1 MSAYVSAFELFSIG
15 VGPSS
20 SHTVGPMRAARDFA
34 VRLREGG
41 LLSRVARVE
50 CTLFGSLGATG
61 LGHGTPDA
69 VVAGLQGLE
78 PETVD
83 PAAVRAAWSDW
94 PAGADLMLAGE
105 QAVPF
110 AKDDIAFAPR
120 TRLPGHP
127 NALTLIARDADGVV
141 VAEETYYSVGGGF
154 IRRDGAA
161 AQVASH
167 RFPLTFASAEELL
180 AECDERGITFAEA
193 ARLNEEALRTE
204 AEVASGLDAIW
215 DAMAACVNAGLRTG
229 GELPGMLRVKRRAS
243 AIREQL
249 EAAEASGHRELPGEW
264 LGAFALAVNEEN
276 AAGGR
281 VVTAPT
287 NGAAG
292 IVPAVAMY
300 WWRFLADSGLGAGN
314 AVTPYGELVGSALL
328 GFGGAGRSPGGPA
341 GGPGGAPGS
350 LGEPGPAPGSL
361 GEPGSA
367 PGSLGEP
374 GSAPGS
380 LGEPGSAPGSLG
392 EPGSAPGSLGEPG
405 SAPGSLGEP
414 GSSPRSLSE
423 RGSAPGSLGERGSSP
438 RSLSE
443 RGSSPRSLGE
453 RGSSPPS
460 LSEPGGRDE
469 APESI
474 SDEAVAEANRRR
486 GIRRFLLTATALGSL
501 FKANASIS
509 GAEGGCQAEVG
520 SACAMAAGGLTA
532 VMGGTNRQIENAA
545 EIAMEHH
552 LGLTCDPVGGLVQI
566 PCIERNAIA
575 ASTAVTAARL
585 ALRGDGSHY
594 VSLDAVVETM
604 RQTGIDM
611 STKYKETSEGGLAVN
626 VIEC

>member
-1 MSAYVSAFELFSIG
+1 VPRASGYAGRVSAYVSAFELFSIG

-34 VRLREGG
+34 ARLRESG
-41 LLSRVARVE
+41 LLGDVARVE
-50 CTLFGSLGATG
+50 CTLYGSLGATG

-69 VVAGLQGLE
+69 VVAGLQGLA
-78 PETVD
+78 PETAD
-83 PAAVRAAWSDW
+83 PAEVRAAWQEW
-94 PAGADLMLAGE
+94 PEGADLRLDGTHPIAFVKAE
-105 QAVPF
+105 V
-110 AKDDIAFAPR
+110 AFAPR

-127 NALTLIARDADGVV
+127 NAMTLTARDERHEVIVED
-141 VAEETYYSVGGGF
+141 TYYSIGGGF
-154 IRRDGAA
+154 IRRDGEPPRVAA
-161 AQVASH
+161 H
-167 RFPLTFASAEELL
+167 PFPIVFDTAGDLL
-180 AECDERGITFAEA
+180 ALCDEQGITIAEA
-193 ARLNEEALRTE
+193 ARRNEEALRPE
-204 AEVASGLDAIW
+204 EEVAAGLDAIW
-215 DAMAACVNAGLRTG
+215 DAMASCVAAGLDAEGT
-229 GELPGMLRVKRRAS
+229 LPGILKVKRRAA
-243 AIREQL
+243 AIRAQL
-249 EAAEASGHRELPGEW
+249 EEAESEGHRELPGEW

-292 IVPAVAMY
+292 ILPAVAMY
-300 WWRFLADSGLGAGN
+300 WWRFLADSGLGIGN
-314 AVTPYGELVGSALL
+314 AVTPHGELVGSALL
-328 GFGGAGRSPGGPA
+328 GFGGAPNVTTPGGIVDDA
-341 GGPGGAPGS
+341 A
-350 LGEPGPAPGSL
+350 L
-361 GEPGSA
+361 
-367 PGSLGEP
+367 
-374 GSAPGS
+374 
-380 LGEPGSAPGSLG
+380 
-392 EPGSAPGSLGEPG
+392 
-405 SAPGSLGEP
+405 
-414 GSSPRSLSE
+414 
-423 RGSAPGSLGERGSSP
+423 
-438 RSLSE
+438 
-443 RGSSPRSLGE
+443 
-453 RGSSPPS
+453 
-460 LSEPGGRDE
+460 
-469 APESI
+469 
-474 SDEAVAEANRRR
+474 AEANRRR

-594 VSLDAVVETM
+594 VPLDAVVETM

>member
-34 VRLREGG
+34 ARLAASGA
-41 LLSRVARVE
+41 LASTSRVRCV
-50 CTLFGSLGATG
+50 LYGSLGATG
-61 LGHGTPDA
+61 IGHGTPDA
-69 VVAGLQGLE
+69 VVAGLGGLD
-78 PETVD
+78 PETAD
-83 PAAVRAAWSDW
+83 PAAVRAAWADW
-94 PAGADLMLAGE
+94 PTGRELRLHGTH
-105 QAVPF
+105 AVAF
-110 AKDDIAFAPR
+110 EKSDVEFAPR
-120 TRLPGHP
+120 TRLPAHP
-127 NALTLIARDADGVV
+127 NAMTLRAFAGDGAVLAD
-141 VAEETYYSVGGGF
+141 ETYYSVGGGF
-154 IRRDGAA
+154 IRREGEDARVVAA
-161 AQVASH
+161 A
-167 RFPLTFASAEELL
+167 FPLAFDSAEELL
-180 AECDERGITFAEA
+180 ALCDEQGITIAEA
-193 ARLNEEALRTE
+193 ARRNEQALRDE
-204 AEVASGLDAIW
+204 AGVAAGLDAIW
-215 DAMAACVNAGLRTG
+215 DAMAACVEAGLAAQ
-229 GELPGMLRVKRRAS
+229 GELPGVLRVKRRA
-243 AIREQL
+243 ATIRAQL
-249 EAAEASGHRELPGEW
+249 DASTADGHRELPGEW

-292 IVPAVAMY
+292 ILPAVAMY

-314 AVTPYGELVGSALL
+314 AVTPHGELVGSALL
-328 GFGGAGRSPGGPA
+328 GFGVGGSEA
-341 GGPGGAPGS
+341 A
-350 LGEPGPAPGSL
+350 A
-361 GEPGSA
+361 GSA
-367 PGSLGEP
+367 E
-374 GSAPGS
+374 A
-380 LGEPGSAPGSLG
+380 A
-392 EPGSAPGSLGEPG
+392 
-405 SAPGSLGEP
+405 
-414 GSSPRSLSE
+414 
-423 RGSAPGSLGERGSSP
+423 RGHAAATA
-438 RSLSE
+438 
-443 RGSSPRSLGE
+443 
-453 RGSSPPS
+453 
-460 LSEPGGRDE
+460 RDE
-469 APESI
+469 A
-474 SDEAVAEANRRR
+474 AVAEANRRR

-626 VIEC
+626 VVEC

>member
-20 SHTVGPMRAARDFA
+20 SHTVGPMRAAADFA
-34 VRLREGG
+34 ARLR
-41 LLSRVARVE
+41 STRVLDDVASVS
-50 CTLFGSLGATG
+50 CALYGSLGATG
-61 LGHGTPDA
+61 IGHGTPDA

-83 PAAVRAAWSDW
+83 PDAVRRAWSDW
-94 PAGADLMLAGE
+94 PDAGTLTLAGTHGI
-105 QAVPF
+105 PF
-110 AKDDIAFAPR
+110 AKSDVVLAPR

-127 NALTLIARDADGVV
+127 NAMTLFARDADGVLL
-141 VAEETYYSVGGGF
+141 ADETYYSVGGGF
-154 IRRDGAA
+154 IRREGEAPRVAA
-161 AQVASH
+161 VSVPFPFTDAAS
-167 RFPLTFASAEELL
+167 LL
-180 AECDERGITFAEA
+180 ALCDEHGITIAEA
-193 ARLNEEALRTE
+193 ARRNEQALRSDE
-204 AEVASGLDAIW
+204 EIAAGLDRIW
-215 DAMAACVNAGLRTG
+215 DAMAACVDAGLHHDG
-229 GELPGMLRVKRRAS
+229 VLPGILKVKRRAS
-243 AIREQL
+243 VLRAQL
-249 EAAEASGHRELPGEW
+249 EGIQAEGHRELPGEW

-292 IVPAVAMY
+292 ILPAVAMY
-300 WWRFLADSGLGAGN
+300 WWRFLADSGLGVGN
-314 AVTPYGELVGSALL
+314 AVTPHGELVGSALL
-328 GFGGAGRSPGGPA
+328 GFHGDAV
-341 GGPGGAPGS
+341 AP
-350 LGEPGPAPGSL
+350 
-361 GEPGSA
+361 
-367 PGSLGEP
+367 
-374 GSAPGS
+374 
-380 LGEPGSAPGSLG
+380 
-392 EPGSAPGSLGEPG
+392 
-405 SAPGSLGEP
+405 
-414 GSSPRSLSE
+414 
-423 RGSAPGSLGERGSSP
+423 
-438 RSLSE
+438 
-443 RGSSPRSLGE
+443 
-453 RGSSPPS
+453 
-460 LSEPGGRDE
+460 DE
-469 APESI
+469 AAEW
-474 SDEAVAEANRRR
+474 DDARVAEANRRR

-501 FKANASIS
+501 FKNNASIS

-585 ALRGDGSHY
+585 ALRGDGTHY
-594 VSLDAVVETM
+594 VSLDTVVETM

>member
-1 MSAYVSAFELFSIG
+1 MSAYTSAFELFSIG
-15 VGPSS
+15 IGPSS
-20 SHTVGPMRAARDFA
+20 SHTVGPMRAAVDFA
-34 VRLREGG
+34 ARLEGDG
-41 LLSRVARVE
+41 ALEKVASVS
-50 CTLFGSLGATG
+50 CALYGSLGATG
-61 LGHGTPDA
+61 IGHGTPDA

-83 PAAVRAAWSDW
+83 PDAVRRVWSDW
-94 PAGADLMLAGE
+94 PEGRPLALAGRHE
-105 QAVPF
+105 IPF
-110 AKDDIAFAPR
+110 AKSDVVFEPR

-127 NALTLIARDADGVV
+127 NAMTLVARDADGTVI
-141 VAEETYYSVGGGF
+141 AEDTYFSVGGGF
-154 IRRDGAA
+154 IRREGEPARVAA
-161 AQVASH
+161 EPM
-167 RFPLTFASAEELL
+167 PLAFDDAATLL
-180 AECDERGITFAEA
+180 ALCDERGITIAEA
-193 ARLNEEALRTE
+193 ARLNETALRSDE
-204 AEVASGLDAIW
+204 EVAAGLDRIW
-215 DAMAACVNAGLRTG
+215 DAMAACVNAGLANDG
-229 GELPGMLRVKRRAS
+229 VLPGMLKVKRRA
-243 AIREQL
+243 AVIRGQL
-249 EAAEASGHRELPGEW
+249 EEIQAEGHRELPGEW

-292 IVPAVAMY
+292 ILPAVAMY
-300 WWRFLADSGLGAGN
+300 WWRFLADSGLGQGN

-328 GFGGAGRSPGGPA
+328 GFDGHAVTR
-341 GGPGGAPGS
+341 
-350 LGEPGPAPGSL
+350 GEV
-361 GEPGSA
+361 SA
-367 PGSLGEP
+367 W
-374 GSAPGS
+374 
-380 LGEPGSAPGSLG
+380 
-392 EPGSAPGSLGEPG
+392 
-405 SAPGSLGEP
+405 
-414 GSSPRSLSE
+414 
-423 RGSAPGSLGERGSSP
+423 
-438 RSLSE
+438 
-443 RGSSPRSLGE
+443 
-453 RGSSPPS
+453 
-460 LSEPGGRDE
+460 D
-469 APESI
+469 
-474 SDEAVAEANRRR
+474 DDDVAEANRRR

>member
-15 VGPSS
+15 IGPSS

-34 VRLREGG
+34 ARLRSAG
-41 LLSRVARVE
+41 LLEDVARVT
-50 CTLFGSLGATG
+50 CTLYGSLGATG
-61 LGHGTPDA
+61 IGHGTPDA
-69 VVAGLQGLE
+69 VVAGLQGLD
-78 PETVD
+78 PETVEPD
-83 PAAVRAAWSDW
+83 AVRSAWTDW
-94 PAGADLMLAGE
+94 PRGRELALDGSH
-105 QAVPF
+105 AVSF
-110 AKDDIAFAPR
+110 QKSDVVFAPR
-120 TRLPGHP
+120 TRLPAHP
-127 NALTLIARDADGVV
+127 NAMTLEAWSSPRPPVDPEVARLAAAGIRSTGRGSVQRPVPGRASVGDSDSVGEPDSGGEPAAVSEPAEGSRPDGLLLR
-141 VAEETYYSVGGGF
+141 ETYYSVGGGF
-154 IRRDGAA
+154 IRREGAGDSRAGFGPA
-161 AQVASH
+161 ADPDY
-167 RFPLTFASAEELL
+167 PLPFDSAQELL
-180 AECDERGITFAEA
+180 EICDERGITIAEA
-193 ARLNEEALRTE
+193 ARTNEEALRDPE
-204 AEVASGLDAIW
+204 EIAAGLDRIW
-215 DAMAACVNAGLRTG
+215 DAMAACVDAGMQATG
-229 GELPGMLRVKRRAS
+229 VLPGLLAVKRRAG
-243 AIREQL
+243 AMREQL
-249 EAAEASGHRELPGEW
+249 EAAEADGHRELPGEW
-264 LGAFALAVNEEN
+264 LAAFALAVNEEN

-292 IVPAVAMY
+292 ILPAVAMY

-314 AVTPYGELVGSALL
+314 AVTPYGELVGSALI
-328 GFGGAGRSPGGPA
+328 GFHAPIPELVEGSPA
-341 GGPGGAPGS
+341 A
-350 LGEPGPAPGSL
+350 
-361 GEPGSA
+361 
-367 PGSLGEP
+367 
-374 GSAPGS
+374 
-380 LGEPGSAPGSLG
+380 
-392 EPGSAPGSLGEPG
+392 
-405 SAPGSLGEP
+405 
-414 GSSPRSLSE
+414 
-423 RGSAPGSLGERGSSP
+423 
-438 RSLSE
+438 
-443 RGSSPRSLGE
+443 
-453 RGSSPPS
+453 
-460 LSEPGGRDE
+460 
-469 APESI
+469 I
-474 SDEAVAEANRRR
+474 AEANRRR

>member
-20 SHTVGPMRAARDFA
+20 SHTVGPMRAAHDFV
-34 VRLREGG
+34 VRLRESGM
-41 LLSRVARVE
+41 LPRVGRVT
-50 CTLFGSLGATG
+50 CTLYGSLGATG
-61 LGHGTPDA
+61 IGHGTPDA

-83 PAAVRAAWSDW
+83 PDAVRSAWSTW
-94 PAGADLMLAGE
+94 PDDRTLELAGVHP
-105 QAVPF
+105 VPF
-110 AKDDIAFAPR
+110 ERGDVVFAPR
-120 TRLPGHP
+120 TRLPAHP
-127 NALTLIARDADGVV
+127 NAMTLEAWASPDDGPARALAATGVRETGTTVAAEPVEGADAGLLVR
-141 VAEETYYSVGGGF
+141 ETYYSVGGGF
-154 IRRDGAA
+154 IRRDGEA
-161 AQVASH
+161 AQVRAH
-167 RFPLTFASAEELL
+167 AFPLDFSSAEELL
-180 AECDERGITFAEA
+180 AVCDERGITIAEA
-193 ARLNEEALRTE
+193 ARVNEEALRPDE
-204 AEVASGLDAIW
+204 DIAEGLDAIW
-215 DAMAACVNAGLRTG
+215 DAMAACVEAGLQAG
-229 GELPGMLRVKRRAS
+229 GVLPGMLGVKRRAAS
-243 AIREQL
+243 IREQL
-249 EAAEASGHRELPGEW
+249 EAAEADGRRELPGEW

-328 GFGGAGRSPGGPA
+328 GYHGHTATAEEAAGWD
-341 GGPGGAPGS
+341 
-350 LGEPGPAPGSL
+350 
-361 GEPGSA
+361 
-367 PGSLGEP
+367 
-374 GSAPGS
+374 
-380 LGEPGSAPGSLG
+380 
-392 EPGSAPGSLGEPG
+392 
-405 SAPGSLGEP
+405 
-414 GSSPRSLSE
+414 
-423 RGSAPGSLGERGSSP
+423 
-438 RSLSE
+438 
-443 RGSSPRSLGE
+443 
-453 RGSSPPS
+453 
-460 LSEPGGRDE
+460 DE
-469 APESI
+469 Q
-474 SDEAVAEANRRR
+474 VAEANRRR

-611 STKYKETSEGGLAVN
+611 SHKYKETSEGGLAVN

>member
-1 MSAYVSAFELFSIG
+1 MPGLDRHPASRPAGRSLERVSAYVSAFELFSIG

-34 VRLREGG
+34 IRLREEG
-41 LLSRVARVE
+41 LLDRVARVT
-50 CTLFGSLGATG
+50 CTLYGSLGATG
-61 LGHGTPDA
+61 IGHGTPDA
-69 VVAGLQGLE
+69 VVAGLQGLS

-83 PAAVRAAWSDW
+83 PEAVRAAWTDW
-94 PAGADLMLAGE
+94 PAGQQLVLDGTHPVA
-105 QAVPF
+105 F
-110 AKDDIAFAPR
+110 AKSDVVFAAR
-120 TRLPGHP
+120 VRLPAHP
-127 NALTLIARDADGVV
+127 NAMTLEAWSTEATIPDAEAARLAAAGVRTTGV
-141 VAEETYYSVGGGF
+141 TAAAETFASEEPAEGLVLSDTYYSIGGGF
-154 IRRDGAA
+154 IRREGEPPRVAA
-161 AQVASH
+161 HAY
-167 RFPLTFASAEELL
+167 PLAFDSAEALLEL
-180 AECDERGITFAEA
+180 CDERGITIAEA
-193 ARLNEEALRTE
+193 ARINEEALRSDE
-204 AEVASGLDAIW
+204 EIAAGLDRIW
-215 DAMAACVNAGLRTG
+215 DAMSACVEAGLQHG
-229 GELPGMLRVKRRAS
+229 GVLPGLLQVKRRAS

-249 EAAEASGHRELPGEW
+249 EEAEHDGRRELPGEW

-292 IVPAVAMY
+292 ILPAVAMY

-328 GFGGAGRSPGGPA
+328 GFHAAVPEVVEESPE
-341 GGPGGAPGS
+341 
-350 LGEPGPAPGSL
+350 L
-361 GEPGSA
+361 
-367 PGSLGEP
+367 
-374 GSAPGS
+374 
-380 LGEPGSAPGSLG
+380 
-392 EPGSAPGSLGEPG
+392 
-405 SAPGSLGEP
+405 
-414 GSSPRSLSE
+414 
-423 RGSAPGSLGERGSSP
+423 
-438 RSLSE
+438 
-443 RGSSPRSLGE
+443 
-453 RGSSPPS
+453 
-460 LSEPGGRDE
+460 
-469 APESI
+469 
-474 SDEAVAEANRRR
+474 VAEANRRR

-611 STKYKETSEGGLAVN
+611 SHKYKETSEGGLAVN

>member
-1 MSAYVSAFELFSIG
+1 
-15 VGPSS
+15 
-20 SHTVGPMRAARDFA
+20 MRAARDFA
-34 VRLREGG
+34 TRLREQG
-41 LLSRVARVE
+41 LLDRVGRVT
-50 CTLFGSLGATG
+50 CTLYGSLGATG
-61 LGHGTPDA
+61 IGHGTPDA
-69 VVAGLQGLE
+69 VVAGLQGRA

-83 PAAVRAAWSDW
+83 PDAVRSAWTDW
-94 PAGADLMLAGE
+94 ADGALLELDGAR
-105 QAVPF
+105 AISF
-110 AKDDIAFAPR
+110 AKGDVVFAPR

-127 NALTLIARDADGVV
+127 NAMTLQAWGDEPDDGPLLAD
-141 VAEETYYSVGGGF
+141 TYYSVGGGF
-154 IRRDGAA
+154 IRREGEERRIAA
-161 AQVASH
+161 HAY
-167 RFPLTFASAEELL
+167 PLSFDSAETLL
-180 AECDERGITFAEA
+180 ALCDERGITIAEA
-193 ARLNEEALRTE
+193 ARINEEALRTDE
-204 AEVASGLDAIW
+204 EIAAGLDRIW
-215 DAMAACVNAGLRTG
+215 DAMAGCVEAGLRADG
-229 GELPGMLRVKRRAS
+229 VLPGMLRVKRRAS

-249 EAAEASGHRELPGEW
+249 EEAEASGHRELPGEW

-292 IVPAVAMY
+292 ILPAVAMY
-300 WWRFLADSGLGAGN
+300 WWRFLADSGLGVGN
-314 AVTPYGELVGSALL
+314 AVTPHGELVGSALL
-328 GFGGAGRSPGGPA
+328 GFAARQQLGPIV
-341 GGPGGAPGS
+341 PDVVD
-350 LGEPGPAPGSL
+350 
-361 GEPGSA
+361 
-367 PGSLGEP
+367 
-374 GSAPGS
+374 
-380 LGEPGSAPGSLG
+380 
-392 EPGSAPGSLGEPG
+392 
-405 SAPGSLGEP
+405 
-414 GSSPRSLSE
+414 
-423 RGSAPGSLGERGSSP
+423 
-438 RSLSE
+438 
-443 RGSSPRSLGE
+443 
-453 RGSSPPS
+453 
-460 LSEPGGRDE
+460 DE
-469 APESI
+469 LL
-474 SDEAVAEANRRR
+474 AEANRRR

-611 STKYKETSEGGLAVN
+611 SHKYKETSEGGLAVN

>member
-34 VRLREGG
+34 TRLRESGR
-41 LLSRVARVE
+41 LDQVVRVT
-50 CTLFGSLGATG
+50 CTLYGSLGATG

-69 VVAGLQGLE
+69 VVAGLQGLA

-83 PAAVRAAWSDW
+83 PDAVRAAWRDRPEGRALEVDGIHPIRFEKSDI
-94 PAGADLMLAGE
+94 GFE
-105 QAVPF
+105 
-110 AKDDIAFAPR
+110 PR

-127 NALTLIARDADGVV
+127 NAMTLEAWTEDALEPVSR
-141 VAEETYYSVGGGF
+141 ETYYSVGGGF
-154 IRRDGAA
+154 IRRDGEPPRVQAHA
-161 AQVASH
+161 Y
-167 RFPLTFASAEELL
+167 PLDFANADELL
-180 AECDERGITFAEA
+180 ALCDERGITIAEA
-193 ARLNEEALRTE
+193 ARINEQALRSDE
-204 AEVASGLDAIW
+204 EIASGLDAIW
-215 DAMAACVNAGLRTG
+215 RAMSTCVEAGLHADG
-229 GELPGMLRVKRRAS
+229 VLPGMLKVKRRAS
-243 AIREQL
+243 AIRAQL
-249 EAAEASGHRELPGEW
+249 EEAEAGGHRELPGEW

-292 IVPAVAMY
+292 ILPAVAMY

-328 GFGGAGRSPGGPA
+328 GFAARQQLGPII
-341 GGPGGAPGS
+341 PDT
-350 LGEPGPAPGSL
+350 L
-361 GEPGSA
+361 
-367 PGSLGEP
+367 
-374 GSAPGS
+374 
-380 LGEPGSAPGSLG
+380 
-392 EPGSAPGSLGEPG
+392 
-405 SAPGSLGEP
+405 
-414 GSSPRSLSE
+414 
-423 RGSAPGSLGERGSSP
+423 
-438 RSLSE
+438 
-443 RGSSPRSLGE
+443 
-453 RGSSPPS
+453 
-460 LSEPGGRDE
+460 DE
-469 APESI
+469 ELI
-474 SDEAVAEANRRR
+474 SEANRLR
-486 GIRRFLLTATALGSL
+486 GIRRILLTATALGSL

-594 VSLDAVVETM
+594 VSLDTVVETM

>member
-1 MSAYVSAFELFSIG
+1 MTAYVSAFDLFSIG

-20 SHTVGPMRAARDFA
+20 SHTVGPMRAGVDFA
-34 VRLREGG
+34 ARLDAAGV
-41 LLSRVARVE
+41 LDRVARVA
-50 CTLFGSLGATG
+50 CSLYGSLGATG

-69 VVAGLQGLE
+69 VVAGLRGLS
-78 PETVD
+78 PETCD
-83 PAAVRAAWSDW
+83 PADVRRAWSDW
-94 PAGADLMLAGE
+94 VDGDSLALNGTHTI
-105 QAVPF
+105 AFV
-110 AKDDIAFAPR
+110 KDDVVFEPR

-127 NALTLIARDADGVV
+127 NAMTLRAFDADGAEI
-141 VAEETYYSVGGGF
+141 AEETYYSIGGGF
-154 IRRDGAA
+154 IRRDGEDTQLGVRAFPHAYRDAA
-161 AQVASH
+161 S
-167 RFPLTFASAEELL
+167 LLEL
-180 AECDERGITFAEA
+180 CDEQGITIAEL
-193 ARLNEEALRTE
+193 ARLNETSLRSE
-204 AEVASGLDAIW
+204 EEVAAGLDAIW
-215 DAMAACVNAGLRTG
+215 NTMAACVDAGLHAEGT
-229 GELPGMLRVKRRAS
+229 LPGILKVKRRAA
-243 AIREQL
+243 AIRAQL
-249 EAAEASGHRELPGEW
+249 DEVEAEGHPQVPGEW

-292 IVPAVAMY
+292 ILPAVAMY

-328 GFGGAGRSPGGPA
+328 GFGDATAGTDLDEGLSP
-341 GGPGGAPGS
+341 
-350 LGEPGPAPGSL
+350 E
-361 GEPGSA
+361 
-367 PGSLGEP
+367 
-374 GSAPGS
+374 
-380 LGEPGSAPGSLG
+380 
-392 EPGSAPGSLGEPG
+392 
-405 SAPGSLGEP
+405 
-414 GSSPRSLSE
+414 E
-423 RGSAPGSLGERGSSP
+423 RT
-438 RSLSE
+438 
-443 RGSSPRSLGE
+443 
-453 RGSSPPS
+453 
-460 LSEPGGRDE
+460 
-469 APESI
+469 
-474 SDEAVAEANRRR
+474 EANRRR

-552 LGLTCDPVGGLVQI
+552 LGLTCDPIGGLVQI

-604 RQTGIDM
+604 RQTGLDM